1 MKTKFFTPVYY
12 LANNDLILKIDK
24 KMTIGRNQG
33 DIVLDSNEEL
43 SNLHCELTPMI
54 MDMFIKDLNSTN
66 GTYVNKQKIFP
77 NTDFKIKA
85 GDVIKIG
92 DDDYVLYDNEK
103 KLKIDFP
110 SQDRRKNSRPQ
121 NLYSFK
127 NIFNF
132 FSAPLYFKGLYFV
145 AIMGALISFM
155 LNLQLDSTLPE
166 HLNFLERYY
175 SEGIILSGIKVV
187 FFVWFLSFIH
197 SLLLQ
202 LFLNR
207 NPFRKFASLAIYLFC
222 LYSSVDYSHGSLGGV
237 KKYAIYRYQI
247 EKLKMV
253 NKPIVYLKKLTV
265 LKNDFSDSFHY
276 THKRLNSE
284 EVKVLENDYKK
295 ISKKIEL
302 EINKL
307 KFGKDGLKK

>member
-1 MKTKFFTPVYY
+1 MKTKVFTPVYY
-12 LANNDLILKIDK
+12 LANHDLILKIDK

-33 DIVLDSNEEL
+33 DIVVESNEEL

-66 GTYVNKQKIFP
+66 GTYVNKQKNFP

-85 GDVIKIG
+85 GDLIKIG
-92 DDDYVLYDNEK
+92 NDEYVLYDNEK
-103 KLKIDFP
+103 KLRIDFP
-110 SQDRRKNSRPQ
+110 SEDRRKNARPQ
-121 NLYSFK
+121 NLYSLK

-132 FSAPLYFKGLYFV
+132 FSAPVYFKGLYFV
-145 AIMGALISFM
+145 AIMGSLISFM
-155 LNLQLDSTLPE
+155 VNLQLDSSLPE
-166 HLNFLERYY
+166 HLKFLERYF
-175 SEGIILSGIKVV
+175 SEGIILSGVKIV
-187 FFVWFLSFIH
+187 FFVWLFSLIH

-222 LYSSVDYSHGSLGGV
+222 LYLSVDFSHGPMGGV
-237 KKYAIYRYQI
+237 KKYAIYRDKI

-253 NKPIVYLKKLTV
+253 DKPIVYLKNLTV
-265 LKNDFSDSFHY
+265 LKNDFSDSFLY
-276 THKRLNSE
+276 TQKRLNAE
-284 EVKVLENDYKK
+284 EVKVLENDYEK

-302 EINKL
+302 EINKI
-307 KFGKDGLKK
+307 KFGEAGLKK